1 MTLANYACQEENSR
15 ERFFE
20 EKQFNNNLSAFQ
32 RDRYRVIHSM
42 AFRRL
47 EYKTQVF
54 MNYLGDHYRTR
65 LTHSL
70 EVSQVARVI
79 AKQLDL
85 NEDLADIIALSHDLG
100 HPPFGHAGEEA
111 LARAAADFGGFD
123 HNAQTLKIVLYLEKI
138 YAEFDGLN
146 LTWES
151 IEGIAKH
158 NGPVIAE
165 GNQTLD
171 PIYAQLQ
178 EQYDIDLNTYASL
191 EAQAAALADDIA
203 YCNHDID
210 DGIRAGFIT
219 LEDLD
224 FIPELQ
230 ELFSE
235 VKRLYPKAP
244 QHIIINEGR
253 RRLMK
258 LMIDDLVSHTQRNIK
273 TYGIK
278 SIQDARQAG
287 VTIVTFSPEMVL
299 IKCRIKAFL
308 MQRVYRH
315 YTVNRVSRIADKVVT
330 GLFNI
335 FMESPNC
342 LPKNWQTQTNDVDMK
357 TAAEVVKNYIAGMT
371 DRYAIKEYKRL
382 TDTDILINN

>member
-1 MTLANYACQEENSR
+1 MIWIKLNDTSNYACQEENSR

-165 GNQTLD
+165 AIRPWTLYMHSYRSD
-171 PIYAQLQ
+171 
-178 EQYDIDLNTYASL
+178 
-191 EAQAAALADDIA
+191 
-203 YCNHDID
+203 
-210 DGIRAGFIT
+210 
-219 LEDLD
+219 
-224 FIPELQ
+224 
-230 ELFSE
+230 
-235 VKRLYPKAP
+235 
-244 QHIIINEGR
+244 
-253 RRLMK
+253 
-258 LMIDDLVSHTQRNIK
+258 MI
-273 TYGIK
+273 
-278 SIQDARQAG
+278 
-287 VTIVTFSPEMVL
+287 
-299 IKCRIKAFL
+299 
-308 MQRVYRH
+308 
-315 YTVNRVSRIADKVVT
+315 
-330 GLFNI
+330 
-335 FMESPNC
+335 
-342 LPKNWQTQTNDVDMK
+342 
-357 TAAEVVKNYIAGMT
+357 
-371 DRYAIKEYKRL
+371 
-382 TDTDILINN
+382 